1 MCVLCDPPFT
11 PNFFVDPIVYTHP
24 YKAHQ
29 KDKGPESQKNP
40 AFVKVGSVAP
50 YGTNAI
56 VIPDNT
62 LPLDMQK
69 RLGLGEFLYGISD
82 ICAIVI

>member
-1 MCVLCDPPFT
+1 MGSPY
-11 PNFFVDPIVYTHP
+11 VDPIFKPIHMKP
-24 YKAHQ
+24 AHQ
-29 KDKGPESQKNP
+29 KYKGPGLFQKNP

-62 LPLDMQK
+62 LPLDMQ
-69 RLGLGEFLYGISD
+69 RLDVGEFLYGIRD
-82 ICAIVI
+82 ICAKWQ